1 MTTKPPGL
9 AAPDAAPDATPGA
22 DRVGIGIA
30 SILTAVFFF
39 SIADATAKWLG
50 QTYAP
55 AQIVFLRYLFGLVP
69 VALFVWRSGSPG
81 ALKTRRPFAH
91 GLRASEKTCAR

>member
-1 MTTKPPGL
+1 MTTKPPGF
-9 AAPDAAPDATPGA
+9 AAPDVAPDA

-50 QTYAP
+50 QAFVP
-55 AQIVFLRYLFGLVP
+55 AQIVFLRYIFGLGP
-69 VALFVWRSGSPG
+69 IALFVWRGGGPG
-81 ALKTRRPFAH
+81 ALKNRRPFAH
-91 GLRASEKTCAR
+91 GLRASEKGCAR

>member
-1 MTTKPPGL
+1 MTTERPGL
-9 AAPDAAPDATPGA
+9 AAPDAAPDA

-50 QTYAP
+50 QAYAP
-55 AQIVFLRYLFGLVP
+55 AQIVFLRYIFGLVP
-69 VALFVWRSGSPG
+69 IALFVWRGGGPG

-91 GLRASEKTCAR
+91 GLRASEKARAR